1 MRAVL
6 EHAEGMGI
14 KQVRLLQDS
23 FNTKSLSLYASLGF
37 DARAPIGL
45 MEARP
50 AAAPDPT
57 VRRASMGD
65 LPALDELCRRVFKVS
80 RHGEIASAF
89 GFGYPVFLRE
99 RAGQITAYTIPGFFG
114 HGAGESAADALAV
127 VGETARHLPTEGAL
141 FFCPLTSGDFYRAA
155 LQAGHRLR
163 KVMTYMTRGPF
174 GEPEKIWMPSIA
186 Y

>member
-1 MRAVL
+1 MTNEHGSKSEGQTAFAVL
-6 EHAEGMGI
+6 WRGE
-14 KQVRLLQDS
+14 R
-23 FNTKSLSLYASLGF
+23 KS
-37 DARAPIGL
+37 
-45 MEARP
+45 EARRPKRESP
-50 AAAPDPT
+50 ACAQNL
-57 VRRASMGD
+57 RATI
-65 LPALDELCRRVFKVS
+65 R
-80 RHGEIASAF
+80 
-89 GFGYPVFLRE
+89 
-99 RAGQITAYTIPGFFG
+99 QITAYTIPGFFG